1 MAAKEISNCVVI
13 DDGTKEYIFKNM
25 QGKEFAKFSFNPTD
39 VGMLERYDKVA
50 DTFKSF
56 EFDESKPVSEQVTEL
71 NSKLKE
77 QFNYLVGKDISSE
90 LFSNYTPCTI
100 FANGDFFAEVAFNHI
115 GQFIESEMN
124 IRLDKKLAK
133 IKKIASKR

>member
-56 EFDESKPVSEQVTEL
+56 EFDENKPVSEQVTEL
-71 NSKLKE
+71 NNKLKE
-77 QFNYLVGKDISSE
+77 QFDFLVGKDISSE
-90 LFSNYTPCTI
+90 LFSTYTPCTI

-124 IRLDKKLAK
+124 VRLDKKLAK